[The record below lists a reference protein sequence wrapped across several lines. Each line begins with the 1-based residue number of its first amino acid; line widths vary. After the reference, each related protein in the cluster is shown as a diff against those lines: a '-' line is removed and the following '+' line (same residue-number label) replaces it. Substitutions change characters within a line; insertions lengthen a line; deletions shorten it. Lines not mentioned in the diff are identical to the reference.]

1 MVGLLV
7 ECMKPKESLGTTW
20 HFPHCWGP
28 PELIFKTTVQAF
40 GNNKTELPWGKLSRT
55 LREAIE
61 VTRRLGIRYI
71 WIDSLC
77 VLQVDEDDWNREAAN
92 MGNIYKNAY
101 LTLAATASSSE
112 IPLPKEQNLELAT
125 LKARRSRLH
134 FSLEVLE
141 SGDSFVHR
149 GWAYQ
154 ERLLARQIVHFTSE
168 EMVWECKPQQT
179 RECSS
184 PSGLQEGRSEFES
197 LLEGGRKSWWSWQ
210 MLLTRYTT
218 LQLSKEEDRL
228 PAISGI
234 ATSCTAKGENRF
246 RQVSSGYL
254 IASGVVLAAT
264 FISLAQ
270 RRMNTTAAH
279 QFIPIWTASGTQEYL
294 TMARGSCVWIVRLS
308 KIRIWSHNQCPCKE
322 DIDLTED
329 EQDGEFS
336 NDSQIIYGM
345 INDTWK
351 FMLVLWRVQ
360 SEEECRESHASPA
373 TALQWLA
380 SIVVGQTNESIGC
393 YPLLRNMLLL
403 RQLVHERVL
412 ANMHF
417 TPSDVFCGK
426 NPPAQ

>member
-1 MVGLLV
+1 
-7 ECMKPKESLGTTW
+7 MKPKEGLGTTW

-92 MGNIYKNAY
+92 MGNINKNAY
-101 LTLAATASSSE
+101 LTLAATASSGGMGGLHVE
-112 IPLPKEQNLELAT
+112 NLELAT

-234 ATSCTAKGENRF
+234 ASQLFDPSDYLAGIRRRWILKDLCWERYSTCGSIRTS
-246 RQVSSGYL
+246 RQAG
-254 IASGVVLAAT
+254 APT
-264 FISLAQ
+264 
-270 RRMNTTAAH
+270 
-279 QFIPIWTASGTQEYL
+279 
-294 TMARGSCVWIVRLS
+294 
-308 KIRIWSHNQCPCKE
+308 WS
-322 DIDLTED
+322 
-329 EQDGEFS
+329 
-336 NDSQIIYGM
+336 
-345 INDTWK
+345 W
-351 FMLVLWRVQ
+351 
-360 SEEECRESHASPA
+360 
-373 TALQWLA
+373 A
-380 SIVVGQTNESIGC
+380 SINCPISWPES
-393 YPLLRNMLLL
+393 RNNATTRDNL
-403 RQLVHERVL
+403 
-412 ANMHF
+412 
-417 TPSDVFCGK
+417 S
-426 NPPAQ
+426 